1 MLRFQIQIKMVK
13 SLVIT
18 GFGINCE
25 EEMAAAYEL
34 AGATAEIVHL
44 NEILLGQVS
53 IHNYDILNFPGGFSF
68 GDDLAS
74 GKVVSNKIKYK
85 KLPSGRV
92 LLDEIKQFLADG
104 KYILGVCNGFQMLV
118 RMGLLPNTNHD
129 FEPESTLSNNNSGKF
144 EDRWVYCKVNN
155 AVNTPFLK
163 GIEQMALPARHGEG
177 KLIFM
182 DDAMRAKV
190 TEQGLNCLT
199 YCTADGTE
207 TGEYPANPNGADL
220 NCAGLTNPTGQVL
233 GLMPHPEAYLSL
245 YNNPNWGQIK
255 RNNPEISEDGEGLK
269 IFTNIVEHVKA
280 KKLETV

>member
-1 MLRFQIQIKMVK
+1 MATVK

-25 EEMAAAYEL
+25 EEMAAAYTL
-34 AGATAEIVHL
+34 AGAEAQIVHL

-53 IHNYDILNFPGGFSF
+53 IHDYDILNFPGGFSF

-74 GKVVSNKIKYK
+74 GKVVANKIKFK
-85 KLPSGRV
+85 KLASGRV
-92 LLDEIKQFLADG
+92 MLDEIKQFLDDG

-118 RMGLLPNTNHD
+118 RMGLLPDTNLD
-129 FEPESTLSNNNSGKF
+129 FEAEATLSNNNSGKF
-144 EDRWVYCKVNN
+144 EDRWVYCKVNQ
-155 AVNTPFLK
+155 ASKTPFLK
-163 GIEQMALPARHGEG
+163 GIDVIALPARHGEG
-177 KLIFM
+177 KLILK

-190 TEQGLNCLT
+190 KEQGLNCLT

-207 TGEYPANPNGADL
+207 TSEYPANPNGADL
-220 NCAGLTNPTGQVL
+220 NCAGLISPTGQVL

-255 RNNPEISEDGEGLK
+255 RGNPTISEDGEGLA
-269 IFTNIVEHVKA
+269 IFTNIVGYVKGQ
-280 KKLETV
+280 KTLQGLN

>member
-1 MLRFQIQIKMVK
+1 MTTVK

-25 EEMAAAYEL
+25 EEMAAAYQL
-34 AGATAEIVHL
+34 AGAIPEIVHL

-53 IHNYDILNFPGGFSF
+53 IHDYDILNFPGGFSF

-74 GKVVSNKIKYK
+74 GKVVSNKIKFK
-85 KLPSGRV
+85 KLPSGNV
-92 LLDEIKQFLADG
+92 LLDEIKQFLEDG

-129 FEPESTLSNNNSGKF
+129 FEPEATLSNNNSGKF
-144 EDRWVYCKVNN
+144 EDRWVYCKVNSTTK
-155 AVNTPFLK
+155 TPFLK
-163 GIEQMALPARHGEG
+163 GITKIALPARHGEG

-190 TEQGLNCLT
+190 QAESLNCLT
-199 YCTADGTE
+199 YCTEDGTE
-207 TGEYPANPNGADL
+207 TADYPANPNGADL
-220 NCAGLTNPTGQVL
+220 NCAGLTNPTGQVF

-245 YNNPNWGQIK
+245 YNHPNWGQIK
-255 RNNPEISEDGEGLK
+255 RNNPNHNEAGEGLT
-269 IFTNIVEHVKA
+269 IFTNIVEHIKT
-280 KKLETV
+280 KKLATV